1 MAHQPNEDDEDE
13 GTCCL
18 PSNQNML
25 SITASSTP
33 SSTAPLAPQGDR
45 RRLRALQGLAKKA
58 SETKATD
65 KKRLQNAE
73 PRRRGTR
80 NADKTAADKEASGC
94 YSPKRDTS
102 HPSHFRSQRRL
113 RKYTLR
119 HHSLQEKVALLG
131 KIIAAADKAN
141 DHIAAKDKASDDRA
155 AEEDTNLPSSGEVA
169 FQDIPT
175 NDTTTVP
182 VSALLLGI
190 VQKNL
195 VQVDFFL
202 LRKI

>member
-1 MAHQPNEDDEDE
+1 MAHQPKEDDEDD

-18 PSNQNML
+18 PSNHNTL
-25 SITASSTP
+25 SLTASSTP

-45 RRLRALQGLAKKA
+45 RRLRALQGRETKA
-58 SETKATD
+58 SETKAPD

-141 DHIAAKDKASDDRA
+141 DHIAATDKASDDRA
-155 AEEDTNLPSSGEVA
+155 AEEETNLQSSGELA

-175 NDTTTVP
+175 NDPTTVP
-182 VSALLLGI
+182 VSALLLGMLLYTTTNTTL
-190 VQKNL
+190 Q
-195 VQVDFFL
+195 FL
-202 LRKI
+202 N